1 MGLQLAAIHFDEIA
15 FINYNWIIVPTATNS
30 MLAAAEQSRKAGIPA
45 PIIYTTTAGNP
56 DTRMGRYALDIF
68 EAACPFN
75 EKFYD
80 FKDRDEMLEI
90 VRKNSLHPERPMLY
104 LEFSYRQLGK
114 TDAWFR
120 AAAAKMGANKDD
132 IARDLLNI
140 WQASTDK
147 AVLSPEMIE
156 KIRNSKRT
164 PSHTEIADGFIIN
177 WYVDESI
184 VSTDRFQRRPLV
196 MGMDT
201 SENVGRDY
209 TTFTIIDP
217 STMNLVATCRCNETN
232 LMQIGRQVFQMLEK
246 YTGLVFIPE
255 RNNTGI
261 AIIDFV
267 IEELQKH
274 HINPFF
280 RIYNEVIQNYDDPK
294 YKNIDVYNY
303 SEIFGRVRSSFGFRT
318 SGSATSTQGSRN
330 LLFKTVMMKAL
341 EMNSSRIFD
350 RQLINEFCTLEVRNG
365 RIDHPEGGHDD
376 QVVSFLLACYLI
388 YFGRNLQ
395 MYGIPL
401 NTVLSDVTI
410 AGATVDP
417 AVRQEQVEYKKRI
430 AELEDL
436 INRSP
441 NFLLKQSYLREL
453 SNLQSLVDDEI
464 VTVQPMAVSQ
474 VKAQEQEIQKP
485 NEGMNNL
492 RNFVGA
498 LRRFNQP
505 MRMPDNSRSHML

>member
-80 FKDRDEMLEI
+80 FKDRDEMLE
-90 VRKNSLHPERPMLY
+90 VVSKNCLHPERPMLY

-147 AVLSPEMIE
+147 AVLPPELIE
-156 KIRNSKRT
+156 KIRASKRA
-164 PSHTEIADGFIIN
+164 PSHTEIVDGFIIN

-184 VSTDRFQRRPLV
+184 VSTDEFQRRPLV

-201 SENVGRDY
+201 SENVGRA
-209 TTFTIIDP
+209 FTIIDP
-217 STMNLVATCRCNETN
+217 STMNVVATCRSNDSN
-232 LMQIGRQVFQMLEK
+232 LMQIGRQVFNMLEK
-246 YTGLVFIPE
+246 FAGLVFIPE

-267 IEELQKH
+267 IDELQKH
-274 HINPFF
+274 HMNPYF
-280 RIYNEVIQNYDDPK
+280 RIYNEVVQNYDDPK
-294 YKNIDVYNY
+294 YKAFDVYNY
-303 SEIFGRVRSSFGFRT
+303 SDIYGRVRSTFGFRT
-318 SGSATSTQGSRN
+318 QGSAVSTNGSRN
-330 LLFKTVMMKAL
+330 LLYKSVMMKSL
-341 EMNSSRIFD
+341 EMNADRIYD
-350 RQLINEFCTLEVRNG
+350 RQLINEFCILEVRNG

-376 QVVSFLLACYLI
+376 QCISYLLACYLV
-388 YFGRNLQ
+388 YFGKNLH

-401 NTVLSDVTI
+401 DKVLSEVTVN
-410 AGATVDP
+410 GDTVDP
-417 AVRQEQVEYKKRI
+417 VLRQEQIDIRRRI
-430 AELEDL
+430 AELED
-436 INRSP
+436 IVNSNP
-441 NFLLKQSYLREL
+441 TYLLKQSYLREL
-453 SNLQSLVDDEI
+453 SDLHALLDNSV
-464 VTVQPMAVSQ
+464 VTVKPMAVSQ
-474 VKAQEQEIQKP
+474 VKSQEQEIRTP
-485 NEGMNNL
+485 NTGMHSL
-492 RNFVGA
+492 QNFVNT
-498 LRRFNQP
+498 LNRYNQRRY
-505 MRMPDNSRSHML
+505 